1 MTTIYLVRHAEAE
14 GNAYRRIHGQYDSLI
29 TPNGLRQIE
38 ALAKRSITCT
48 NQSRSCANR
57 WTPESFCIQLLRVV
71 DWKKSTVFILDIAY
85 HNPVRLAMFYL
96 SYGITR

>member
-38 ALAKRSITCT
+38 ALSKRF
-48 NQSRSCANR
+48 AEV
-57 WTPESFCIQLLRVV
+57 PV
-71 DWKKSTVFILDIAY
+71 DACYASDLY
-85 HNPVRLAMFYL
+85 R
-96 SYGITR
+96 TRKTAEAV